1 MTAYSRIFAAA
12 LAAAASLGAAPPLL
26 AQATQQH
33 SASVQS
39 SADMA
44 LEKRVRTALGAA
56 LGKPADEI
64 GVAAY
69 NGTVMLYGAVRS
81 RYARAS
87 AEATASRVLGVH
99 SVANTLTIVRG
110 T

>member
-26 AQATQQH
+26 AQATQH

-39 SADMA
+39 SADIA
-44 LEKRVRTALGAA
+44 LEKRVRTALGAT

-69 NGTVMLYGAVRS
+69 NGNVMLYGAVRS

-87 AEATASRVLGVH
+87 AEATASRVPGVH

>member
-1 MTAYSRIFAAA
+1 MKAYSRILIPFF
-12 LAAAASLGAAPPLL
+12 LAAPLL
-26 AQATQQH
+26 CAPLLLVGQSVQH

-64 GVAAY
+64 GVSAY